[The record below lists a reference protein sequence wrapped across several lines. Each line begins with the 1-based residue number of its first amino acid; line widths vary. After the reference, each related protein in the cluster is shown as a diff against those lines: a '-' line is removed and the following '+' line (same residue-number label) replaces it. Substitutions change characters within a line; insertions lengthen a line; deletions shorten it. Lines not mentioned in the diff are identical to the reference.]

1 VEQEGRVQRGQGGA
15 AGDPINRGII
25 SGAIQAPRPIQGVL
39 ERNQYGGD
47 PQAEEFDRIL
57 EDDLNRIYKFF
68 ATVQQSD
75 SWAILRQKEIN
86 EWIIDVDYYAV
97 MPIDPERHEDIA
109 ERNRLIAD
117 LD

>member
-1 VEQEGRVQRGQGGA
+1 M
-15 AGDPINRGII
+15 
-25 SGAIQAPRPIQGVL
+25 
-39 ERNQYGGD
+39 
-47 PQAEEFDRIL
+47 